1 MCACVFKVELI
12 EDHKKRKSTLVNRK
26 AGLVKKISELSI
38 LCDIKACMI
47 IYEENNHQIWPIIE
61 VLLKKTANSYPEDTK
76 RPPNDP
82 NKVKEVI
89 NLYKNQLPFEGRSKR
104 GKTLSNYFENDQKKR
119 AEIKVEKDLPTW
131 DSRFDYYKNDKKKKG
146 EIKVEKYPTWDSRF
160 DYLSQ
165 KELQNLAGVVEKRMD
180 KAKGKIELLKSMN
193 VHIGSSSLWLF
204 LRLFFSKTKIKPNL
218 TKQNQISIF

>member
-1 MCACVFKVELI
+1 MGRSKIKVELI
-12 EDHKKRKSTLVNRK
+12 QDHKKRKSTLVNRK

-47 IYEENNHQIWPIIE
+47 IYEGNYNHQTWP
-61 VLLKKTANSYPEDTK
+61 K
-76 RPPNDP
+76 DP

-119 AEIKVEKDLPTW
+119 AV
-131 DSRFDYYKNDKKKKG
+131 
-146 EIKVEKYPTWDSRF
+146 IKVEKYPTWDSRF
-160 DYLSQ
+160 DYLSA
-165 KELQNLAGVVEKRMD
+165 KELQNLTGVVEKRMD

-193 VHIGSSSLWLF
+193 VHIGSSSLSSTNMGLQ
-204 LRLFFSKTKIKPNL
+204 LDEPNYYSVAY
-218 TKQNQISIF
+218 I